1 MNATIVEQIIRLVPA
16 VAAMAVFTVFTV
28 LKIMKDYAPFMFTPL
43 VIMMALSVGI
53 DQASHAASAEDHGSD
68 VTHIYVSGGS
78 FSDPHYQFYTDAEG
92 TNEISEIDISH
103 TYTFHRLND
112 ATSHPFY
119 ISDMGNGEEPSSKL
133 SMSGDGSS
141 DSGISGSETF
151 TVSFGDDFTVD
162 DTLTYFCTVHSSME
176 STFSLTETVALPNIP
191 ATAMSTG
198 NHTSLVAALTHAN
211 LVGVLSGDGPY
222 TVFAP
227 TDEAFEEIGLNLSE
241 YDTEEE
247 NNTLAM
253 ILSYHVTTGSTMS
266 SELSDGMEINT
277 LIQEPITVNI
287 YGQGA
292 VVLNG
297 EASVTT
303 ADVETSNGVIHIIDK
318 VLMPPSLTTDTPP
331 VGEIC
336 YDMDTHTVDV
346 TKTEDTC
353 EKSWVPS
360 VDIPTTAA
368 ATTIHSSLVAALGKA
383 NLVDTLKGEGP
394 FTVFAPTDTA
404 FADAGINLDDYD
416 TSEEISALAN
426 ILAHHVVGGKVM
438 SSDLSNGLTTTSFSG
453 GLLAFAIVDGN
464 VSVNGANVVFADV
477 PVSNGVIHVID
488 KVMIPPVGEICYD
501 METHTVDVSKT
512 AETCEKSWVP
522 SVDIPTTAAAT
533 TIHSSLVAALGKAN
547 LVDTLKGEGPFTVFA
562 PTDEAFTAA
571 GINLDDYDTDEKI
584 TALAGILTY
593 HVVSGK
599 VMSTDLTDGMEATA
613 LSGDVLK
620 FTVGD
625 AVLVN
630 DATVTIANV
639 PVSNGVIH
647 VIDKVL
653 MPVKEEEPKEEEPK
667 VEDKPACDHIIGLD
681 STGYAYSP
689 ASLTIK
695 VGETVC
701 WQWTDSADL
710 HNVAE
715 ISSEGDTMRKE
726 GGIYSGETA
735 KTVDFRHT
743 FTEATTFHY
752 ICEPHVGMQ
761 MVGKVIVGEASTDS
775 ETTTPAVEKEEET
788 PGFGL
793 LLGVFAVIGIA
804 LISRR
809 L

>member
-16 VAAMAVFTVFTV
+16 VIAMAVFSAFTV
-28 LKIMKDYAPFMFTPL
+28 LKIMKDYAPFMFTPI

-53 DQASHAASAEDHGSD
+53 DQASHVASAEDHGDD

-78 FSDPHYQFYTDAEG
+78 MSEPYYQFYSDSEG
-92 TNEISEIDISH
+92 TTEISELDISH
-103 TYTFHRLND
+103 SYTFHRLNG

-119 ISDMGNGEEPSSKL
+119 VSDTGYEQESSNKVAIT
-133 SMSGDGSS
+133 GDGSS
-141 DSGISGSETF
+141 SSGITGSETF
-151 TVSFGDDFTVD
+151 TISFEEGFTVD
-162 DTLTYFCTVHSSME
+162 DTLNYYCTVHSSMVGE
-176 STFSLTETVALPNIP
+176 FSLTETVSLPNIP
-191 ATAMSTG
+191 ATAISTG

-211 LVGVLSGDGPY
+211 LVGALSGEGPY

-227 TDEAFEEIGLNLSE
+227 TDEAFEELGLNLSE

-253 ILSYHVTTGSTMS
+253 ILSYHVAMGSVMS
-266 SELSDGMEINT
+266 SDLSDGMEINT
-277 LIQEPITVNI
+277 LIQEPISVNI

-297 EASVTT
+297 EASVTA

-318 VLMPPSLTTDTPP
+318 VLMPPSLTTVTPP

-346 TKTEDTC
+346 TKTEETC
-353 EKSWVPS
+353 EKMWIPS
-360 VDIPTTAA
+360 VDIPMTAA
-368 ATTIHSSLVAALGKA
+368 ATTIHTSLVAALEKA
-383 NLVDTLKGEGP
+383 NLTTTLKGDGP

-416 TSEEISALAN
+416 TAEKISALSD
-426 ILAHHVVGGKVM
+426 IL
-438 SSDLSNGLTTTSFSG
+438 LR
-453 GLLAFAIVDGN
+453 
-464 VSVNGANVVFADV
+464 
-477 PVSNGVIHVID
+477 
-488 KVMIPPVGEICYD
+488 
-501 METHTVDVSKT
+501 
-512 AETCEKSWVP
+512 
-522 SVDIPTTAAAT
+522 
-533 TIHSSLVAALGKAN
+533 
-547 LVDTLKGEGPFTVFA
+547 
-562 PTDEAFTAA
+562 
-571 GINLDDYDTDEKI
+571 
-584 TALAGILTY
+584 

-599 VMSTDLTDGMEATA
+599 VLSSNLSDGMEATA
-613 LSGDVLK
+613 LSGHVLTFK
-620 FTVGD
+620 IGDTVTVD
-625 AVLVN
+625 N
-630 DATVTIANV
+630 ATVTFPDV

-653 MPVKEEEPKEEEPK
+653 MPVKEEEIKEEESK
-667 VEDKPACDHIIGLD
+667 EEDKPVCDHVIGLD

-715 ISSEGDTMRKE
+715 ISAEGDQMRKE

-761 MVGKVIVGEASTDS
+761 MVGKVVVGESSTES
-775 ETTTPAVEKEEET
+775 ETTTPSVEKEEDT

-793 LLGVFAVIGIA
+793 ALAAFAVIGIA

>member
-43 VIMMALSVGI
+43 VIMLALSVGI
-53 DQASHAASAEDHGSD
+53 DQSSYGASAEESDD
-68 VTHIYVSGGS
+68 VTHVYVSGGS
-78 FSDPHYQFYTDAEG
+78 MSQPYFEFYTDSEG
-92 TNEISEIDISH
+92 TTQISELDITH
-103 TYTFHRLND
+103 KYTFHRLNG

-119 ISDMGNGEEPSSKL
+119 ISDSGYEQESSAKITL
-133 SMSGDGSS
+133 TGDGSS
-141 DSGISGSETF
+141 NSGITGSETF
-151 TVSFGDDFTVD
+151 TITFEDDFTLD
-162 DTLTYFCTVHSSME
+162 DTLSYYCTVHSNMIAE
-176 STFSLTETVALPNIP
+176 FALTETVTLPNIP
-191 ATAMSTG
+191 ATAVSTG
-198 NHTSLVAALTHAN
+198 EHTSLVAALAHAN

-227 TDEAFEEIGLNLSE
+227 TDSAFEEIGLNLSD
-241 YDTEEE
+241 YYTDEE
-247 NNTLAM
+247 NETLAK
-253 ILSYHVTTGSTMS
+253 ILSYHVAMGSVMS
-266 SELSDGMEINT
+266 SELEDGMEINS

-303 ADVETSNGVIHIIDK
+303 ADVETSNGIIHIIDK
-318 VLMPPSLTTDTPP
+318 VLLPPSMSPDTPSE
-331 VGEIC
+331 GEIC
-336 YDMDTHTVDV
+336 YDMDTHTVDL
-346 TKTEDTC
+346 TKTAETC
-353 EKSWVPS
+353 DKMWISA

-368 ATTIHSSLVAALGKA
+368 ATTIHTSLVAAIAKA
-383 NLVDTLKGEGP
+383 NLTE
-394 FTVFAPTDTA
+394 
-404 FADAGINLDDYD
+404 
-416 TSEEISALAN
+416 
-426 ILAHHVVGGKVM
+426 
-438 SSDLSNGLTTTSFSG
+438 
-453 GLLAFAIVDGN
+453 
-464 VSVNGANVVFADV
+464 
-477 PVSNGVIHVID
+477 
-488 KVMIPPVGEICYD
+488 
-501 METHTVDVSKT
+501 
-512 AETCEKSWVP
+512 
-522 SVDIPTTAAAT
+522 
-533 TIHSSLVAALGKAN
+533 
-547 LVDTLKGEGPFTVFA
+547 TLKGEGPFTVFA
-562 PTDEAFTAA
+562 PTDEAFTAE
-571 GINLDDYDTDEKI
+571 GINLDEYDTDEKI
-584 TALAGILTY
+584 SALADILRM

-599 VMSTDLTDGMEATA
+599 VMSSNLTDGMEVTA
-613 LSGDVLK
+613 LSGDTLS
-620 FTVGD
+620 FMIGD
-625 AVLVN
+625 TFSVN
-630 DATVTIANV
+630 GATVVIADV

-653 MPVKEEEPKEEEPK
+653 MPAKEEEPKEEEPK
-667 VEDKPACDHIIGLD
+667 EEDSMPTCDHVIGLD

-715 ISSEGDTMRKE
+715 ISSEGDQMRKE

-761 MVGKVIVGEASTDS
+761 MVGKVIVEESSSDDS
-775 ETTTPAVEKEEET
+775 ETTSPVVEKEEDT

>member
-43 VIMMALSVGI
+43 VIMLALSVGI
-53 DQASHAASAEDHGSD
+53 DQSSYGASAEEGDD
-68 VTHIYVSGGS
+68 VTHVYVSGGS
-78 FSDPHYQFYTDAEG
+78 MSEPYFEFYADSEG
-92 TNEISEIDISH
+92 TTEISELDITN
-103 TYTFHRLND
+103 TYTFHRLNG

-119 ISDMGNGEEPSSKL
+119 ISDSGYEQESSAKITL
-133 SMSGDGSS
+133 TGDGKSN
-141 DSGISGSETF
+141 SGIAGSETF
-151 TVSFGDDFTVD
+151 TISFEDGFTVD
-162 DTLTYFCTVHSSME
+162 DTLSFYCTVHSNMIGE
-176 STFSLTETVALPNIP
+176 FTLTETVTLPNIP
-191 ATAMSTG
+191 ATAVSTG
-198 NHTSLVAALTHAN
+198 EHTSLVAALAHAN
-211 LVGVLSGDGPY
+211 LVGVLLGDGPY

-227 TDEAFEEIGLNLSE
+227 TDSAFEEMGLNLSDF
-241 YDTEEE
+241 DTDEE
-247 NNTLAM
+247 NATLAM
-253 ILSYHVTTGSTMS
+253 ILSYHVTMGSVMS
-266 SELSDGMEINT
+266 SDLSDGMEVNT
-277 LIQEPITVNI
+277 LIQEPITVNF
-287 YGQGA
+287 YGEDT

-297 EASVTT
+297 DATVTS
-303 ADVETSNGVIHIIDK
+303 ANVETSNGIIHIIDK
-318 VLMPPSLTTDTPP
+318 VLMPPSLTTVTPP

-336 YDMDTHTVDV
+336 YDMDTHTVDLS
-346 TKTEDTC
+346 KTEETC
-353 EKSWVPS
+353 DEMWVPS

-368 ATTIHSSLVAALGKA
+368 ATTIHTSLVAALEKA
-383 NLVDTLKGEGP
+383 NLTTALKGEGP
-394 FTVFAPTDTA
+394 FTVFAPSDAAFTA
-404 FADAGINLDDYD
+404 AGISLDDFDAD
-416 TSEEISALAN
+416 TLAN
-426 ILAHHVVGGKVM
+426 ILTYHVVSGKVM
-438 SSDLSNGLTTTSFSG
+438 STDLSNGMMATALNGGTLVFS
-453 GLLAFAIVDGN
+453 ISEGN
-464 VSVNGANVVFADV
+464 VSVNGANVILANV

-488 KVMIPPVGEICYD
+488 KVMIPPAGEICYD
-501 METHTVDVSKT
+501 PVSHTVDVTKT
-512 AETCEKSWVP
+512 ADTCDKSWIP
-522 SVDIPTTAAAT
+522 SVDIPTTATAT
-533 TIHSSLVAALGKAN
+533 TIHTSLVAALEKAN
-547 LVDTLKGEGPFTVFA
+547 LTTTLKGEGPFTVFA

-584 TALAGILTY
+584 AALADILLM

-599 VMSTDLTDGMEATA
+599 VMSSDLTDGMEATA
-613 LSGDVLK
+613 LSGDTLS
-620 FTVGD
+620 FMIGDTVS
-625 AVLVN
+625 VN
-630 DATVTIANV
+630 DATVIIADV

-653 MPVKEEEPKEEEPK
+653 MPVKEEEPKEEDSMPT
-667 VEDKPACDHIIGLD
+667 CDHVIGLD

-715 ISSEGDTMRKE
+715 ISSEGDQMRKE

-761 MVGKVIVGEASTDS
+761 MVGKVIVGDSTES
-775 ETTTPAVEKEEET
+775 ETSTPYSGDDEET
-788 PGFGL
+788 PGFGIV
-793 LLGVFAVIGIA
+793 LGVMAVIGIA

>member
-43 VIMMALSVGI
+43 VIMLALSVGI
-53 DQASHAASAEDHGSD
+53 DQSSYGASAEESDD
-68 VTHIYVSGGS
+68 VTHVYVSGGS
-78 FSDPHYQFYTDAEG
+78 MSEPHYRFYTDSEG
-92 TNEISEIDISH
+92 TTEISELDITH
-103 TYTFHRLND
+103 TYTFHRLNG

-119 ISDMGNGEEPSSKL
+119 ISDSGYEQESSAKITL
-133 SMSGDGSS
+133 TGAGSS
-141 DSGISGSETF
+141 NSGISGSETF
-151 TVSFGDDFTVD
+151 TITFEDGFTVD
-162 DTLTYFCTVHSSME
+162 DTLSYYCTVHSNMIGE
-176 STFSLTETVALPNIP
+176 FALTETVTLPNIP
-191 ATAMSTG
+191 ATAVSTG
-198 NHTSLVAALTHAN
+198 EHTSLVAALAHAN

-227 TDEAFEEIGLNLSE
+227 TDSAFEEIGLNLSD
-241 YDTEEE
+241 YDTDEE
-247 NNTLAM
+247 NETLAK
-253 ILSYHVTTGSTMS
+253 ILSYHVAMGSVMS
-266 SELSDGMEINT
+266 SELEDGMEINS

-297 EASVTT
+297 ESSVTT
-303 ADVETSNGVIHIIDK
+303 ADVETSNGIIHIIDK
-318 VLMPPSLTTDTPP
+318 VLIPPSMSPDTPSE
-331 VGEIC
+331 GEIC
-336 YDMDTHTVDV
+336 YNMDTHTVDL
-346 TKTEDTC
+346 TKTEETC
-353 EKSWVPS
+353 EDMWVAA

-368 ATTIHSSLVAALGKA
+368 ATTIHTSLVAAIAKA
-383 NLVDTLKGEGP
+383 NLTETLKGEGP
-394 FTVFAPTDTA
+394 FTVFAPSDAA
-404 FADAGINLDDYD
+404 FTEAGISLDDLDAD
-416 TSEEISALAN
+416 TLAN
-426 ILAHHVVGGKVM
+426 ILTYHVVSGKVM
-438 SSDLSNGLTTTSFSG
+438 STDLSNGMMATALNGGTLVFS
-453 GLLAFAIVDGN
+453 ISEGN
-464 VSVNGANVVFADV
+464 VSVNGANVILANV

-488 KVMIPPVGEICYD
+488 KVMIPPAGEICYD
-501 METHTVDVSKT
+501 PVSHTVDVSKT
-512 AETCEKSWVP
+512 ADTCDKSWIP

-533 TIHSSLVAALGKAN
+533 TIHTSLVAALEKAN
-547 LVDTLKGEGPFTVFA
+547 LTMTLRGQGPFTVFA

-584 TALAGILTY
+584 SALADILLM

-599 VMSTDLTDGMEATA
+599 VVSSDLTDGMEATA
-613 LSGDVLK
+613 LSGDKLS
-620 FTVGD
+620 FMIGDTVS
-625 AVLVN
+625 VN
-630 DATVTIANV
+630 DATVTIADV

-653 MPVKEEEPKEEEPK
+653 MPVKEEESKEEDSMPT
-667 VEDKPACDHIIGLD
+667 CDHVIGLD

-715 ISSEGDTMRKE
+715 ISSEGDQMRKE

-761 MVGKVIVGEASTDS
+761 MVGKVIVGDTTES
-775 ETTTPAVEKEEET
+775 ETSTPYSGDDEET

-793 LLGVFAVIGIA
+793 VLGVLAVIGIA

>member
-43 VIMMALSVGI
+43 VIMLALSVGI
-53 DQASHAASAEDHGSD
+53 DQSSYGASAEEGDD
-68 VTHIYVSGGS
+68 VIHVYVSGGS
-78 FSDPHYQFYTDAEG
+78 MSEPYFEFYADSEG
-92 TNEISEIDISH
+92 TTEISELDITN
-103 TYTFHRLND
+103 TYTFHRLNG

-119 ISDMGNGEEPSSKL
+119 ISDSGYEQESSAKVTL
-133 SMSGDGSS
+133 TGDGSS
-141 DSGISGSETF
+141 NSGIAGSETF
-151 TVSFGDDFTVD
+151 TISFEDGFTVD
-162 DTLTYFCTVHSSME
+162 DTLSYYCTVHSNMIGE
-176 STFSLTETVALPNIP
+176 FTLTETVTLPNIP
-191 ATAMSTG
+191 ATAVSTG
-198 NHTSLVAALTHAN
+198 EHTSLVAALAHAN

-227 TDEAFEEIGLNLSE
+227 TDSAFEEMGLNLSDF
-241 YDTEEE
+241 DTDEE
-247 NNTLAM
+247 NATLAM
-253 ILSYHVTTGSTMS
+253 ILSYHVTMGSVMS
-266 SELSDGMEINT
+266 SDLSDGMEVNT
-277 LIQEPITVNI
+277 LIQEPITVNF
-287 YGQGA
+287 YGEDT

-297 EASVTT
+297 DATVTS
-303 ADVETSNGVIHIIDK
+303 ANVETSNGIIHIIDK
-318 VLMPPSLTTDTPP
+318 VLMPPSLTTVTPP

-336 YDMDTHTVDV
+336 YDMDTHTVDLS
-346 TKTEDTC
+346 KTEETC
-353 EKSWVPS
+353 DEMWVPS

-368 ATTIHSSLVAALGKA
+368 ATTIHTSLVAALEKA
-383 NLVDTLKGEGP
+383 NLTTALKGEGP
-394 FTVFAPTDTA
+394 FTVFAPSDAAFTA
-404 FADAGINLDDYD
+404 AGISLDDFDAD
-416 TSEEISALAN
+416 TLAN
-426 ILAHHVVGGKVM
+426 ILTYHVVSGKVM
-438 SSDLSNGLTTTSFSG
+438 STDLSNGMRATALNG
-453 GLLAFAIVDGN
+453 GILAFSISEGN
-464 VSVNGANVVFADV
+464 VSVNGAKVVLADV

-488 KVMIPPVGEICYD
+488 KVMIPPAGEICYD
-501 METHTVDVSKT
+501 PVSHTVDVSKT
-512 AETCEKSWVP
+512 ADTCDKSWIP

-533 TIHSSLVAALGKAN
+533 TVHTSLVAALEKAN
-547 LVDTLKGEGPFTVFA
+547 LTTTLRGQGPFTVFA

-584 TALAGILTY
+584 SALADILLM

-599 VMSTDLTDGMEATA
+599 VMSSDLTDGMEATA
-613 LSGDVLK
+613 LSGDKLS
-620 FTVGD
+620 FMIGDTVS
-625 AVLVN
+625 VN
-630 DATVTIANV
+630 DATVIIADV

-653 MPVKEEEPKEEEPK
+653 MPVKEEEPKEEDSLPS
-667 VEDKPACDHIIGLD
+667 CDHVIGLD

-715 ISSEGDTMRKE
+715 ISSEGDQMRKE

-761 MVGKVIVGEASTDS
+761 MVGKVIVGDSTES
-775 ETTTPAVEKEEET
+775 ETSTPYSGDDEET
-788 PGFGL
+788 PGFGIV
-793 LLGVFAVIGIA
+793 LGVMAVIGIA

>member
-1 MNATIVEQIIRLVPA
+1 MNATTVEQIIRLVPA
-16 VAAMAVFTVFTV
+16 VIAMAVFSVFTV
-28 LKIMKDYAPFMFTPL
+28 LKLVKDYAPFMFTPL

-53 DQASHAASAEDHGSD
+53 DQASHTASAEDHSDD

-78 FSDPHYQFYTDAEG
+78 YSDPYYQFYADAEG
-92 TNEISEIDISH
+92 TNEISEIDITH

-119 ISDMGNGEEPSSKL
+119 ISDMGNGEEPSNKL
-133 SMSGDGSS
+133 TMTGDGSS

-162 DTLTYFCTVHSSME
+162 DTLSYFCTVHSSMH

-191 ATAMSTG
+191 ATAASTG
-198 NHTSLVAALTHAN
+198 DHSSLVAALTHAN
-211 LVGVLSGDGPY
+211 LVGVLSAEGPY

-227 TDEAFEEIGLNLSE
+227 TDSAFEEIGLNLSE
-241 YDTEEE
+241 FDTDEE
-247 NNTLAM
+247 NDTLAK
-253 ILSYHVTTGSTMS
+253 ILSYHVTMGSVMA
-266 SELSDGMEINT
+266 SELEDGMEINS
-277 LIQEPITVNI
+277 LIQEPIKVNI

-303 ADVETSNGVIHIIDK
+303 ADVETSNGFIHVIDK
-318 VLMPPSLTTDTPP
+318 VLMPPSMSPDTPSE
-331 VGEIC
+331 GEIC
-336 YDMDTHTVDV
+336 YDMDTHTVDLS
-346 TKTEDTC
+346 KTEETC
-353 EKSWVPS
+353 EKMWVPS

-368 ATTIHSSLVAALGKA
+368 ATTIHTSLVAALEKA
-383 NLVDTLKGEGP
+383 NLTTLLKGDGP

-404 FADAGINLDDYD
+404 FADLGINLDDYD
-416 TSEEISALAN
+416 TAEEISDLAN

-453 GLLAFAIVDGN
+453 GILAFAIAEGN
-464 VSVNGANVVFADV
+464 VSVNGANVILADV

-501 METHTVDVSKT
+501 METHTVDVTKT
-512 AETCEKSWVP
+512 AETCEKSWIP
-522 SVDIPTTAAAT
+522 SVDIPTTASAT

-562 PTDEAFTAA
+562 PTDEAFAAA

-584 TALAGILTY
+584 TTLASILTY

-620 FTVGD
+620 FTIGD
-625 AVLVN
+625 SVLVN
-630 DATVTIANV
+630 DATVTIADV

-653 MPVKEEEPKEEEPK
+653 IPVKEEEPK
-667 VEDKPACDHIIGLD
+667 VEDKPSCDHVIGLD

-726 GGIYSGETA
+726 GGVYSGETA

-761 MVGKVIVGEASTDS
+761 MVGKVIVGETTSEADAEKASES
-775 ETTTPAVEKEEET
+775 GGRPEET

-793 LLGVFAVIGIA
+793 ALGVLAVIGIA

>member
-43 VIMMALSVGI
+43 VIMLALSVGI
-53 DQASHAASAEDHGSD
+53 DQSSYGASAEEGDD
-68 VTHIYVSGGS
+68 VTHVYVSAGS
-78 FSDPHYQFYTDAEG
+78 MSEPHYRFYTDSEG
-92 TNEISEIDISH
+92 TTEISELDITH
-103 TYTFHRLND
+103 TYTFHRLNG

-119 ISDMGNGEEPSSKL
+119 ISDSGYEQESSAKITL
-133 SMSGDGSS
+133 TGDGSS
-141 DSGISGSETF
+141 NSGISGSETF
-151 TVSFGDDFTVD
+151 TITFEDGFTVD
-162 DTLTYFCTVHSSME
+162 DTLSYYCTVHSNMIGE
-176 STFSLTETVALPNIP
+176 FALTETVTLPNIP
-191 ATAMSTG
+191 ATAVSTG
-198 NHTSLVAALTHAN
+198 EHTSLVAALAHAN

-227 TDEAFEEIGLNLSE
+227 TDSAFEEIGLNLSD
-241 YDTEEE
+241 YDTDEE
-247 NNTLAM
+247 NETLAK
-253 ILSYHVTTGSTMS
+253 ILSYHVAMGSVMS
-266 SELSDGMEINT
+266 SELEDGMEINS

-297 EASVTT
+297 ESSVTT
-303 ADVETSNGVIHIIDK
+303 ADVETSNGIIHIIDK
-318 VLMPPSLTTDTPP
+318 VLIPPSMSPDTPSE
-331 VGEIC
+331 GEIC
-336 YDMDTHTVDV
+336 YNMDTHTVDL
-346 TKTEDTC
+346 TKTEETC
-353 EKSWVPS
+353 EDMWVAE

-368 ATTIHSSLVAALGKA
+368 ATTIHTSLVAAIAKA
-383 NLVDTLKGEGP
+383 NLTETLKGEGP
-394 FTVFAPTDTA
+394 FTVFAPSDAA
-404 FADAGINLDDYD
+404 FTEAGISLDDLDAD
-416 TSEEISALAN
+416 TLAN
-426 ILAHHVVGGKVM
+426 ILTYHVVSGKVM
-438 SSDLSNGLTTTSFSG
+438 STNLSNGMMATALNGGTLVFS
-453 GLLAFAIVDGN
+453 ISEGN
-464 VSVNGANVVFADV
+464 VSVNGANVILANV

-488 KVMIPPVGEICYD
+488 KVMIPPAGEICYD
-501 METHTVDVSKT
+501 PVSHTVDVSKT
-512 AETCEKSWVP
+512 ADTCDKSWIP

-533 TIHSSLVAALGKAN
+533 TIHTSLVAALEKAN
-547 LVDTLKGEGPFTVFA
+547 LTMTLRGQGPFTVFA

-584 TALAGILTY
+584 SALADILLM

-599 VMSTDLTDGMEATA
+599 VMSSALTDGMEATA
-613 LSGDVLK
+613 LSGDKLS
-620 FTVGD
+620 FMIGDTVS
-625 AVLVN
+625 VN
-630 DATVTIANV
+630 DATVTIADV

-653 MPVKEEEPKEEEPK
+653 MPVKEEESKEEDSMPT
-667 VEDKPACDHIIGLD
+667 CDHVIGLD

-715 ISSEGDTMRKE
+715 ISSEGDQMRKE

-761 MVGKVIVGEASTDS
+761 MVGKVIVEDSAES
-775 ETTTPAVEKEEET
+775 ETSTPYSGDDEET

-793 LLGVFAVIGIA
+793 VLGVLAVIGIA

>member
-43 VIMMALSVGI
+43 VIMLALSVGI
-53 DQASHAASAEDHGSD
+53 DQSSYGASAEEGDD
-68 VTHIYVSGGS
+68 VTHVYVSGGS
-78 FSDPHYQFYTDAEG
+78 MSEPHYRFYTDSEG
-92 TNEISEIDISH
+92 TTEISELDITH
-103 TYTFHRLND
+103 TYTFHRLNG

-119 ISDMGNGEEPSSKL
+119 ISDSGYEQESSAKITL
-133 SMSGDGSS
+133 TGDGSS
-141 DSGISGSETF
+141 NSGISGSETF
-151 TVSFGDDFTVD
+151 TITFEDGFTVD
-162 DTLTYFCTVHSSME
+162 DTLSYYCTVHSNMIGE
-176 STFSLTETVALPNIP
+176 FALTETVTLPNIP
-191 ATAMSTG
+191 ATAVSTG
-198 NHTSLVAALTHAN
+198 EHTSLVAALAHAN

-227 TDEAFEEIGLNLSE
+227 TDSAFEEIGLNLSD
-241 YDTEEE
+241 YDTDEE
-247 NNTLAM
+247 NETLAK
-253 ILSYHVTTGSTMS
+253 ILSYHVAVGSVMS
-266 SELSDGMEINT
+266 SELEDGMEINS

-297 EASVTT
+297 ESSVTT
-303 ADVETSNGVIHIIDK
+303 ADVETSNGIIHIIDK
-318 VLMPPSLTTDTPP
+318 VLIPPSMSPDTPSE
-331 VGEIC
+331 GEIC
-336 YDMDTHTVDV
+336 YNMDTHTVDL
-346 TKTEDTC
+346 TKTEETC
-353 EKSWVPS
+353 EDMWVAA

-368 ATTIHSSLVAALGKA
+368 ATTIHTSLVAAIAKA
-383 NLVDTLKGEGP
+383 NLTETLKGEGP
-394 FTVFAPTDTA
+394 FTVFAPSDAA
-404 FADAGINLDDYD
+404 FTEAGISLDDLDAD
-416 TSEEISALAN
+416 TLAN
-426 ILAHHVVGGKVM
+426 ILTYHVVSGKVM
-438 SSDLSNGLTTTSFSG
+438 STNLSNGMMATALNGGTLVFS
-453 GLLAFAIVDGN
+453 ISEGN
-464 VSVNGANVVFADV
+464 VSVNGANVILANV

-488 KVMIPPVGEICYD
+488 KVMIPPAGEICYD
-501 METHTVDVSKT
+501 PVSHTVDVSKT
-512 AETCEKSWVP
+512 ADTCDKSWIP

-533 TIHSSLVAALGKAN
+533 TIHTSLVAALEKAN
-547 LVDTLKGEGPFTVFA
+547 LTMTLRGQGPFTVFA

-584 TALAGILTY
+584 SALADILLM

-599 VMSTDLTDGMEATA
+599 VMSSALTDGMEATA
-613 LSGDVLK
+613 LSGDKLS
-620 FTVGD
+620 FMIGDTVS
-625 AVLVN
+625 VN
-630 DATVTIANV
+630 DATVTIADV

-653 MPVKEEEPKEEEPK
+653 MPVKEEESKEEDSMPT
-667 VEDKPACDHIIGLD
+667 CDHVIGLD

-715 ISSEGDTMRKE
+715 ISSEGDQMRKE

-761 MVGKVIVGEASTDS
+761 MVGKVIVEDTTES
-775 ETTTPAVEKEEET
+775 ETSTPYSGDDEET

-793 LLGVFAVIGIA
+793 VLGVLAVIGIA

>member
-43 VIMMALSVGI
+43 VIMLALSVGI
-53 DQASHAASAEDHGSD
+53 DQSSYGASAEEGDD
-68 VTHIYVSGGS
+68 VTHVYVSGGS
-78 FSDPHYQFYTDAEG
+78 MSEPHYRFYTDSEG
-92 TNEISEIDISH
+92 TTEISELDITH
-103 TYTFHRLND
+103 TYTFHRLNG

-119 ISDMGNGEEPSSKL
+119 ISDSGYEQESSAKITL
-133 SMSGDGSS
+133 TGDGSS
-141 DSGISGSETF
+141 NSGITGSETF
-151 TVSFGDDFTVD
+151 TITFEDGFTVD
-162 DTLTYFCTVHSSME
+162 DTLSYYCTVHSNMIGE
-176 STFSLTETVALPNIP
+176 FALTETVTLPNIP
-191 ATAMSTG
+191 ATAVSTG
-198 NHTSLVAALTHAN
+198 EHTSLVAALAHAN

-227 TDEAFEEIGLNLSE
+227 TDSAFEEIGLNLSD
-241 YDTEEE
+241 YDTDEE
-247 NNTLAM
+247 NETLAK
-253 ILSYHVTTGSTMS
+253 ILSYHVTMGSVMS
-266 SELSDGMEINT
+266 SELEDGMEINS

-297 EASVTT
+297 ESSVTT
-303 ADVETSNGVIHIIDK
+303 ADVETSNGIIHIIDK
-318 VLMPPSLTTDTPP
+318 VLIPPSMSPDTPSE
-331 VGEIC
+331 GEIC
-336 YDMDTHTVDV
+336 YNMDTHTVDL
-346 TKTEDTC
+346 TKTEETC
-353 EKSWVPS
+353 EDMWVAA

-368 ATTIHSSLVAALGKA
+368 ATTIHTSLVAAIAKA
-383 NLVDTLKGEGP
+383 NLTETLKGEGP
-394 FTVFAPTDTA
+394 FTVFAPSDAA
-404 FADAGINLDDYD
+404 FTEAGISLDDLDAD
-416 TSEEISALAN
+416 TLAN
-426 ILAHHVVGGKVM
+426 ILTYHVVSGKVM
-438 SSDLSNGLTTTSFSG
+438 STDLSNGMMATALNGGTLVFSKSE
-453 GLLAFAIVDGN
+453 GN
-464 VSVNGANVVFADV
+464 VSVNGANVILANV

-488 KVMIPPVGEICYD
+488 KVMIPPAGEICYD
-501 METHTVDVSKT
+501 PVSHTVDVSKT
-512 AETCEKSWVP
+512 ADTCDKSWIP

-533 TIHSSLVAALGKAN
+533 TIHTSLVAALEKAN
-547 LVDTLKGEGPFTVFA
+547 LTMTLRGQGPFTVFA

-584 TALAGILTY
+584 SALADILLM

-599 VMSTDLTDGMEATA
+599 VVSSDLTDGMEATA
-613 LSGDVLK
+613 LSGDKLS
-620 FTVGD
+620 FMIGDTVS
-625 AVLVN
+625 VN
-630 DATVTIANV
+630 DATVTIADV

-653 MPVKEEEPKEEEPK
+653 MPVKEEESKEEDSMPT
-667 VEDKPACDHIIGLD
+667 CDHVIGLD

-715 ISSEGDTMRKE
+715 ISSEGDQMRKE

-761 MVGKVIVGEASTDS
+761 MVGKVIVEDTTES
-775 ETTTPAVEKEEET
+775 ETSTPYSGDDEET

-793 LLGVFAVIGIA
+793 VLGVLAVIGIA

>member
-43 VIMMALSVGI
+43 VIMLALSVGI
-53 DQASHAASAEDHGSD
+53 DQSSYGASAEESDD
-68 VTHIYVSGGS
+68 VTHVYVSGGS
-78 FSDPHYQFYTDAEG
+78 MSQPYFEFYTDSEG
-92 TNEISEIDISH
+92 TTQISELDITH
-103 TYTFHRLND
+103 KYTFHRLNG

-119 ISDMGNGEEPSSKL
+119 ISDSGYEQESSAKITL
-133 SMSGDGSS
+133 TGDGSS
-141 DSGISGSETF
+141 NSGITGSETF
-151 TVSFGDDFTVD
+151 TITFEDDFTLD
-162 DTLTYFCTVHSSME
+162 DTLSYYCTVHSNMIAE
-176 STFSLTETVALPNIP
+176 FALTETVTLPNIP
-191 ATAMSTG
+191 ATAVSTG
-198 NHTSLVAALTHAN
+198 EHTSLVAALAHAN

-227 TDEAFEEIGLNLSE
+227 TDSAFEEIGLNLSD
-241 YDTEEE
+241 YYTDEE
-247 NNTLAM
+247 NETLAK
-253 ILSYHVTTGSTMS
+253 ILSYHVAMGSVMA
-266 SELSDGMEINT
+266 SELEDGMEINS

-303 ADVETSNGVIHIIDK
+303 ADVETSNGIIHIIDK
-318 VLMPPSLTTDTPP
+318 VLMPPSMSPDTPSE
-331 VGEIC
+331 GEIC
-336 YDMDTHTVDV
+336 YDMDTHTVDL
-346 TKTEDTC
+346 TKTAETC
-353 EKSWVPS
+353 DKMWISA

-368 ATTIHSSLVAALGKA
+368 ATTIHTSLVAAIAKA
-383 NLVDTLKGEGP
+383 NLTE
-394 FTVFAPTDTA
+394 
-404 FADAGINLDDYD
+404 
-416 TSEEISALAN
+416 
-426 ILAHHVVGGKVM
+426 
-438 SSDLSNGLTTTSFSG
+438 
-453 GLLAFAIVDGN
+453 
-464 VSVNGANVVFADV
+464 
-477 PVSNGVIHVID
+477 
-488 KVMIPPVGEICYD
+488 
-501 METHTVDVSKT
+501 
-512 AETCEKSWVP
+512 
-522 SVDIPTTAAAT
+522 
-533 TIHSSLVAALGKAN
+533 
-547 LVDTLKGEGPFTVFA
+547 TLKGEGPFTVFA
-562 PTDEAFTAA
+562 PTDEAFTAE

-584 TALAGILTY
+584 SALADILLM

-599 VMSTDLTDGMEATA
+599 VMSSNLTDGMEVTA
-613 LSGDVLK
+613 LSGDTLS
-620 FTVGD
+620 FMIGD
-625 AVLVN
+625 TFSVN
-630 DATVTIANV
+630 GATVVIADV

-653 MPVKEEEPKEEEPK
+653 MPAKEEEPKEEEPK
-667 VEDKPACDHIIGLD
+667 EEDSMPTCDHVIGLD

-715 ISSEGDTMRKE
+715 ISSEGDQMRKE

-761 MVGKVIVGEASTDS
+761 MVGKVIVEESSSDDS
-775 ETTTPAVEKEEET
+775 ETTSPVVEKEEDT

>member
-16 VAAMAVFTVFTV
+16 VVAMAVFSVFTV
-28 LKIMKDYAPFMFTPL
+28 LKIMKDYAPFMFTPI

-53 DQASHAASAEDHGSD
+53 DQASNAASAEEHGDD

-78 FSDPHYQFYTDAEG
+78 MSDPYYQFYSDSEG
-92 TNEISEIDISH
+92 TTEVSELDITHS
-103 TYTFHRLND
+103 YTFHRLNG

-119 ISDMGNGEEPSSKL
+119 VSDSGYEQESSDKVTIT
-133 SMSGDGSS
+133 GDGSS
-141 DSGISGSETF
+141 NSGISGSETF
-151 TVSFGDDFTVD
+151 TISFADDFTVD
-162 DTLTYFCTVHSSME
+162 HTLNFYCTVHSSMIGE
-176 STFSLTETVALPNIP
+176 FSLTETVTLPNIP
-191 ATAMSTG
+191 ATAASTG
-198 NHTSLVAALTHAN
+198 NHSSLVAALSHAN
-211 LVGVLSGDGPY
+211 LVGVLSGEGPY

-227 TDEAFEEIGLNLSE
+227 TDEAFEELGLNLSE

-253 ILSYHVTTGSTMS
+253 ILSYHVTMGSAMS
-266 SELSDGMEINT
+266 SDLSDGMEINT
-277 LIQEPITVNI
+277 LIQEPISVNI
-287 YGQGA
+287 YGQGT

-297 EASVTT
+297 EATVTA

-318 VLMPPSLTTDTPP
+318 VLMPPSLTTVTPP

-336 YDMDTHTVDV
+336 YDMDTHTVDLS
-346 TKTEDTC
+346 KTEETC
-353 EKSWVPS
+353 EKMWVPS

-368 ATTIHSSLVAALGKA
+368 ATTIHTSLVAALEKA
-383 NLVDTLKGEGP
+383 NLTTVLKGDGP

-404 FADAGINLDDYD
+404 FAELGINLDDYD
-416 TSEEISALAN
+416 TAEEISDLAN

-453 GLLAFAIVDGN
+453 GILAFAIAEGN
-464 VSVNGANVVFADV
+464 VSVNGANVILADV

-512 AETCEKSWVP
+512 ADTCEKSWIP

-533 TIHSSLVAALGKAN
+533 TIHTALVAALDKAN
-547 LVDTLKGEGPFTVFA
+547 LVETLKGEGPFTIFA
-562 PTDEAFTAA
+562 PTDQAFADA
-571 GINLDDYDTDEKI
+571 GVNLDDYDTEEKI
-584 TALAGILTY
+584 SALADILLM

-599 VMSTDLTDGMEATA
+599 VMSSDLTDGMEATA
-613 LSGDVLK
+613 LSGDKLS
-620 FTVGD
+620 FMIGDTVS
-625 AVLVN
+625 VN
-630 DATVTIANV
+630 GATVTIADV

-653 MPVKEEEPKEEEPK
+653 MPVKEEEPKA
-667 VEDKPACDHIIGLD
+667 EDKPTCDHIIGLD

-715 ISSEGDTMRKE
+715 ISSEGDQMRKE

-761 MVGKVIVGEASTDS
+761 MVGKVIVSESSTDS
-775 ETTTPAVEKEEET
+775 ETTTPSVEKEEDT

-793 LLGVFAVIGIA
+793 ALAAFAVIGIA